1 MVYYNDT
8 ATCRGIDMSS
18 ACAATIPASLG
29 PNIFMLGT
37 RDVAAPLRDKVESAL
52 DNCPGAVCVD
62 FRELLVSQSFM
73 DEFLGVMILRRGPV
87 VLDRV
92 IFRNCNDDV
101 KAAISLVAAIRTR
114 DYEASSSV
122 AV

>member
-1 MVYYNDT
+1 
-8 ATCRGIDMSS
+8 MSI

-37 RDVAAPLRDKVESAL
+37 RDVATPLRDKVESAL
-52 DNCPGAVCVD
+52 DASIGSVCVD
-62 FRELLVSQSFM
+62 FRGLLVSQSFM
-73 DEFLGVMILRRGPV
+73 DEFLGVMILRRGPA

-101 KAAISLVAAIRTR
+101 KAAIRLVATIRTR
-114 DYEASSSV
+114 DYEESTAV
-122 AV
+122 A